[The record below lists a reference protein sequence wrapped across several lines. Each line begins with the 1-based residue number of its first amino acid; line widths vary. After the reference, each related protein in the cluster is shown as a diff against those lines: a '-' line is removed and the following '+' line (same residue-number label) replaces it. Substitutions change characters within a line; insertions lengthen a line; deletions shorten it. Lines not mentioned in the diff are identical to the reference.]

1 MSPPAAGTPAVL
13 VTGAAGFFGLA
24 IVRALARAGFPV
36 LATDRVEAHTFLP
49 RPGTPAELVR
59 YVKRDLEYARLD
71 DLVATVHSVVYAAA
85 LTPPDKAASNTA
97 DRLLQV
103 NLKAFV
109 DVLAAVRRTPACRRV
124 ALVSSTSVYDQSRA
138 GTIRESDAGVG
149 SSLYSAAKLAAEL
162 VGARHAALF
171 GREFCAVRPTSLIGP
186 GEIERPSRPNLT
198 AFAQL
203 VRAASAGVAVRL
215 ERAEAQED
223 LIAVDDAA
231 EAVAAL
237 WNTSRWNGESFNLSA
252 GITRSLTDVAAAV
265 SAVAGLRLD
274 PDSEVVVDGRQD
286 LPAIVSNER
295 ITAVSGWRP
304 RRSLEDVVAEVLAE
318 T

>member
-1 MSPPAAGTPAVL
+1 VSPPAAGTPAVL

-24 IVRALARAGFPV
+24 IVRTLAHAGFPV
-36 LATDRVEAHTFLP
+36 LATDRVETFLP

-59 YVKRDLEYARLD
+59 YVKRDLEYERLD
-71 DLVATVHSVVYAAA
+71 DLVAAVHSVVYAAA
-85 LTPPDKAASNTA
+85 LTPPDEGASNTA
-97 DRLLQV
+97 DRLLHV
-103 NLKAFV
+103 NLEAFV

-124 ALVSSTSVYDQSRA
+124 ALVSSASVYDQSRA
-138 GTIRESDAGVG
+138 GTMIRESDAGAG

-171 GREFCAVRPTSLIGP
+171 GRDFCAVRPTSLIGP

-215 ERAEAQED
+215 DRAEARED

-237 WNTSRWNGESFNLSA
+237 WTTSRWNGESFNLSA

-304 RRSLEDVVAEVLAE
+304 RRSLQDVVAEVLAE